1 MTFPLAVINHQ
12 LGTGSETF
20 IRRHMEDLLP
30 QKTVIIVNTANG
42 HDGGHWDVECPK
54 LILDRIPMPL
64 PERGFHKFK
73 ELTNPQ
79 HLRFSEQAKEFIQRY
94 GVQVILGEFFDQ
106 CFRWLPLAEELK
118 IPFFAH
124 AHGYDI
130 SVRLR
135 QQKWRTRYLSFN
147 EIAGMIVVSHA
158 SRNRLIDLGLKPDK
172 IHVVPCGILVPQQP
186 QLKKAGE
193 TIRCLAVGRM
203 VGKKAPLILLE
214 TFRRAAEVCP
224 NLTLDYIG
232 AGKLLPKACKFIASH
247 NLEKKVTL
255 HGSQPHKFVE
265 QLMQQ
270 SDIFLQ
276 HSITDPKTGDEEG
289 LPVAILEAMSF
300 SLPVV
305 STYHAG
311 IPEAVQE
318 GYTGFLVEE
327 GDSLK
332 MSDHIITLA
341 RAHNLRVEMGKAGW
355 QRAKENFSWQQE
367 ADQLKAIMKLT

>member
-30 QKTVIIVNTANG
+30 QKTVIIVNTADG

-54 LILDRIPMPL
+54 LILDRISMPL
-64 PERGFHKFK
+64 HERGFHKFK

-79 HLRFSEQAKEFIQRY
+79 HLRFSEQAKEFIQRH
-94 GVQVILGEFFDQ
+94 GVQAILGEFLDQ

-130 SVRLR
+130 SVCLR
-135 QQKWRTRYLSFN
+135 KQKWQTRYLSLN
-147 EIAGMIVVSHA
+147 EIAGTIVMSHA
-158 SRNRLIDLGLKPDK
+158 SRNRLIDLGLKPEK
-172 IHVVPCGILVPQQP
+172 IHVVPYGISVPQEP
-186 QLKKAGE
+186 QLKKEGE

-203 VGKKAPLILLE
+203 VAKKAPLILLE

-232 AGKLLPKACKFIASH
+232 AGQLLPKVRKFIATH

-255 HGSQPHKFVE
+255 HGGQPHRFVE

-318 GYTGFLVEE
+318 GCTGFLVEE

-332 MSDHIITLA
+332 MSDRITALA
-341 RAHNLRVEMGKAGW
+341 RDHDLRVEMGKAGW
-355 QRAKENFSWQQE
+355 QRAKENYSWQQE
-367 ADQLKAIMKLT
+367 AEQLRAIMKLA